1 MPDTPYLW
9 YFAYGSN
16 MNPARLFDERMAG
29 AGIGWG
35 RRIAARLE
43 GWQLAFNKPWS
54 RFEGASVANI
64 MQSPHSIVHGTLNEI
79 EPDGLEVLDRF
90 EGVAGGHYRRHP
102 VTVLTRDG
110 EAISAITYVSRYKLT
125 NGLKPAR
132 DYVAHLIAG
141 RDLLPPDYVAML
153 ERIPTV
159 RLPPEK
165 AL

>member
-1 MPDTPYLW
+1 MPDPPYLW

-64 MQSPHSIVHGTLNEI
+64 MPQLGAVVHGTLNEI
-79 EPDGLEVLDRF
+79 EPDGLEVWIASRGLL
-90 EGVAGGHYRRHP
+90 AG
-102 VTVLTRDG
+102 
-110 EAISAITYVSRYKLT
+110 I
-125 NGLKPAR
+125 
-132 DYVAHLIAG
+132 IAAT
-141 RDLLPPDYVAML
+141 LSP
-153 ERIPTV
+153 
-159 RLPPEK
+159 
-165 AL
+165 